1 MSSLTSGR
9 TRVRDGKSASFPF
22 PTLHT
27 EVIDGQMAYFD
38 VGEGEPIV
46 FVHGLVG
53 DFTHFEHVARRLV
66 ANGRRVI
73 GVDLP
78 GCGASHKR
86 RGHHDLNGYARDVL
100 TLLDE
105 LEIPSA
111 VLAGHSA
118 GGAIVAEA
126 ALRAPARVS
135 KLVLLS
141 SAGLRRYPMAT
152 HVAARAVLRPW
163 LLERSLDRLAMPLL
177 DLVLKDKNQYTEKF
191 IADALDRPKQP
202 ASMEMARV
210 MSDLVPDLIHA
221 SVLDRAHHFRM
232 PVLLLWGDTDRLI
245 PKESAEILQQR
256 LASGRLVMLPGC
268 GHMPMIERPEIVTD
282 ELERFLGPVVLPQRK
297 AA

>member
-1 MSSLTSGR
+1 MSK
-9 TRVRDGKSASFPF
+9 RVGDGKSSSFPF
-22 PTLHT
+22 PTLHAD
-27 EVIDGQMAYFD
+27 VIDGEMAYFD

-53 DFTHFEHVARRLV
+53 DFTHFEHVAQRLV

-86 RGHHDLNGYARDVL
+86 RERHDLSGYARDVL
-100 TLLDE
+100 TLLDV
-105 LEIPSA
+105 LDVPSA

-126 ALRAPARVS
+126 ALRAPSRVS

-141 SAGLRRYPMAT
+141 SAGLRRYAAGT
-152 HVAARAVLRPW
+152 HLAAKAVLRPW

-177 DLVLKDKNQYTEKF
+177 DLVLKEKNQYTAKF
-191 IADALDRPKQP
+191 IADSLDRPKQP

-210 MSDLVPDLIHA
+210 MADLVPDLMHA

-232 PVLLLWGDTDRLI
+232 PVMVLWGDTDRLI
-245 PKESAEILQQR
+245 PKESAELLSQR
-256 LASGRLVMLPGC
+256 LLRGRLVMLPGC
-268 GHMPMIERPEIVTD
+268 GHMPMIERPEFVTA
-282 ELERFLGPVVLPQRK
+282 ELERFLGPVVIPEQRR

>member
-1 MSSLTSGR
+1 
-9 TRVRDGKSASFPF
+9 
-22 PTLHT
+22 
-27 EVIDGQMAYFD
+27 MAYFD

-66 ANGRRVI
+66 ANGRRVVGI
-73 GVDLP
+73 DLP

-86 RGHHDLNGYARDVL
+86 RERHDLGGYARDVL
-100 TLLDE
+100 TLLDA
-105 LEIPSA
+105 LDVPSA

-141 SAGLRRYPMAT
+141 SAGLRRYPVAT

-177 DLVLKDKNQYTEKF
+177 DLVLKDKNHYTEKF

-221 SVLDRAHHFRM
+221 SVLDRAHHLRM
-232 PVLLLWGDTDRLI
+232 PVLLVWGDTDRLI
-245 PKESAEILQQR
+245 PKASAALLARR
-256 LASGRLVMLPGC
+256 LERGRLVPLAGC
-268 GHMPMIERPEIVTD
+268 GHMPMIERPETVTD
-282 ELERFLGPVVLPQRK
+282 ELERFLGPVARPQRK